1 MVDNKGASAPA
12 GKPKRKLRNYLID
25 RRFQMKY
32 ALLLSGASAALMGAM
47 GVVLYLQ
54 MRDAERRLTDE
65 SVRAHEGI
73 GTETVEAS
81 RALRSEM
88 DAAAKMLRE
97 EMDISARQLV
107 IRQIPC
113 VAPPSCPPCTQ
124 GSAVTSGGDGD
135 VATQAT
141 GAVCDVQTC
150 RPLCEALGLQ
160 PSPAPVAPSPVPGES
175 AAEEPAA
182 GPQPEAAVE
191 TPGLA
196 ALPDPEAAEAER
208 RRQEELIRKIEETV
222 RAETETRA
230 QEMADQTRTRLQA
243 LESATRGRLGALD
256 AETQRRL
263 ENLRAANRQEMQAV
277 LISLVVLFVILVLLG
292 IVVTHRVAGPIYKMK
307 LLMAK
312 IDGDHLRL
320 DGQLRRGDELR
331 DLFEELSGMLE
342 RLRNHQRSEI
352 TDLDA
357 LLERL
362 RTAKDDDE
370 RTSALSALEAFRE
383 RMEGALAGKA

>member
-1 MVDNKGASAPA
+1 
-12 GKPKRKLRNYLID
+12 
-25 RRFQMKY
+25 
-32 ALLLSGASAALMGAM
+32 
-47 GVVLYLQ
+47 
-54 MRDAERRLTDE
+54 
-65 SVRAHEGI
+65 
-73 GTETVEAS
+73 
-81 RALRSEM
+81 
-88 DAAAKMLRE
+88 
-97 EMDISARQLV
+97 
-107 IRQIPC
+107 
-113 VAPPSCPPCTQ
+113 
-124 GSAVTSGGDGD
+124 
-135 VATQAT
+135 
-141 GAVCDVQTC
+141 
-150 RPLCEALGLQ
+150 
-160 PSPAPVAPSPVPGES
+160 
-175 AAEEPAA
+175 
-182 GPQPEAAVE
+182 VE